1 MNNNIFTFHKTVI
14 GYRHILE
21 EIPCQD
27 SSSSYNADNENYQI
41 IAIGDGHGDP
51 ACHRS
56 AQGSYF
62 VVSVAEKC
70 LTDFANAVLEG
81 EMDISSPR
89 QCRECI
95 EQLTNT
101 IIAKWYSIV
110 RNDLLKNEVSE
121 DDLSEAGIYSETY
134 RQGQRLE
141 HLYGTTLIAALMVSK
156 YLILIQQGDGRCDV
170 FYKDGSVDQ
179 PIPWDERCKGSTTT
193 SMCDTDAF
201 ASIRSAVIDTEERG
215 VVACYIGSDGIEDS
229 YYNNEETQFGTHRF
243 FMDLTCKLNE
253 VGAEAFNSY
262 LEDMLP
268 EFSQSGSTDD
278 VSIAGIVDLEMIST
292 LIKEYKKSVE
302 QYDYAESL
310 KKRLEDAQGKLIS
323 MTRKHELLKQHM
335 VDAQTALQ
343 NAQKDHDFLKEQI
356 RLLYSERQELSDKA
370 DYINNELKEYRKE
383 SQEVR
388 DLIDGN
394 FKCITSAIQRFVD
407 EVATGF
413 SEKEMVYCRLSE
425 QISEY
430 NCNIK
435 NTEERLISGEKNL
448 NILKDKFVKAKE
460 VFTEYDIRYKEI
472 DSEIQKIHDEIQSP
486 CQEAY
491 KKISPSDA

>member
-1 MNNNIFTFHKTVI
+1 
-14 GYRHILE
+14 
-21 EIPCQD
+21 
-27 SSSSYNADNENYQI
+27 
-41 IAIGDGHGDP
+41 
-51 ACHRS
+51 
-56 AQGSYF
+56 
-62 VVSVAEKC
+62 
-70 LTDFANAVLEG
+70 
-81 EMDISSPR
+81 
-89 QCRECI
+89 
-95 EQLTNT
+95 
-101 IIAKWYSIV
+101 
-110 RNDLLKNEVSE
+110 
-121 DDLSEAGIYSETY
+121 
-134 RQGQRLE
+134 
-141 HLYGTTLIAALMVSK
+141 
-156 YLILIQQGDGRCDV
+156 
-170 FYKDGSVDQ
+170 
-179 PIPWDERCKGSTTT
+179 
-193 SMCDTDAF
+193 MCDTDAF

-435 NTEERLISGEKNL
+435 NTEERLISG
-448 NILKDKFVKAKE
+448 A
-460 VFTEYDIRYKEI
+460 
-472 DSEIQKIHDEIQSP
+472 
-486 CQEAY
+486 
-491 KKISPSDA
+491 KKI